1 MNELLK
7 KEVTEGKL
15 FAEIIG
21 VPILKSKQK
30 MYYMIIPFWSWL
42 KDNKLYNTIILFQS
56 SHKYIMLNKYNDNT
70 KQDLSTIHTIKLLH
84 EQTSLFWISHLL
96 SVINIEGE
104 TLELLNVVLLI
115 NIILCQNKLIDFV
128 EVHMLEY
135 NIIYFY
141 FKTIM
146 SLYIYTFTKKLNKI

>member
-30 MYYMIIPFWSWL
+30 MYYMIIPFWSSL
-42 KDNKLYNTIILFQS
+42 IDIKLYNTIILFQS

-70 KQDLSTIHTIKLLH
+70 KQD
-84 EQTSLFWISHLL
+84 
-96 SVINIEGE
+96 
-104 TLELLNVVLLI
+104 
-115 NIILCQNKLIDFV
+115 
-128 EVHMLEY
+128 
-135 NIIYFY
+135 
-141 FKTIM
+141 
-146 SLYIYTFTKKLNKI
+146 